1 VIEFSQALLTNVR
14 GGLIAGIGIALL
26 FWTVIKVLGNIEQSF
41 NDIWGVKEGR
51 SLGRKISDYL
61 SIMLICPLLLIMSSS
76 LTVFITSQ
84 VTLITQK
91 IALLGY
97 VSGVIFFIM
106 KFLPYLVVWVVFSFM
121 YKFMPNTR
129 VSFKASI
136 LAGVIAGTLYQIV
149 QWIYIFF
156 QIGVANYN
164 AIYGSFAA
172 LPLFLVWL
180 QVSWLVVLFGAEI
193 SFAVDNEETYEFEAE
208 ASNTSIRLKRLL
220 GLRIVQLCE
229 KKFQQAEEPLEASEI
244 AHKLEAPM
252 RLVREILYEL
262 VGANV
267 LSEVKGG
274 EEEER
279 YQPAQDLENL
289 TVRKVMDLLD
299 KRGFDDPYLVKRE
312 EIEKLSLKLDAMN
325 QLLEKS
331 SENVLLK
338 DL

>member
-1 VIEFSQALLTNVR
+1 
-14 GGLIAGIGIALL
+14 
-26 FWTVIKVLGNIEQSF
+26 VIKVLSNIEKSF

-51 SLGRKISDYL
+51 GLGRKISDYL
-61 SIMLICPLLLIMSSS
+61 SIMLICPFLLIMSSS

-97 VSGVIFFIM
+97 VSGVIFFFM
-106 KFLPYLVVWVVFSFM
+106 KFLPYVVVWVVFSFI

-156 QIGVANYN
+156 QIGVAKYN

-193 SFAVDNEETYEFEAE
+193 SFAVDNEETYEFEAD
-208 ASNTSIRLKRLL
+208 ASNASLRLKRLL
-220 GLRIVQLCE
+220 ALRIVQLCAKNFQNGE
-229 KKFQQAEEPLEASEI
+229 KPLDDVAI
-244 AHKLEAPM
+244 AHQLEAPI

-262 VGANV
+262 VGAKV
-267 LSEVKGG
+267 LAEIKGDG
-274 EEEER
+274 KSDEQ

-289 TVRKVMDLLD
+289 TIRKVMELLD
-299 KRGFDDPYLVKRE
+299 ARGVDDPYLVKRD
-312 EIEKLSLKLDAMN
+312 EIERLSSKLNAMDH
-325 QLLEKS
+325 LLEKS
-331 SENVLLK
+331 SENILLK
-338 DL
+338 QL